1 MIRAV
6 GLEKSH
12 GAGASPVLRGVDLE
26 VRPGELVVLSGRS
39 GAGKSTLLHLVGGL
53 DRIHG
58 GSVQVAGHDLATL
71 SERALARLRNEKVGF
86 VFQRDH
92 LLPRLSALQNVLLPT
107 HFAPADPGD
116 HAAAHEALARV
127 GLAGKEGRTP
137 AELSGGERQR
147 VALARAILRR
157 PPILLADEPT
167 GALDEE
173 TTAQV
178 IELLASLRREG
189 TAALVASHDPLLWA
203 AASRRL
209 HLRDGRLEAGGVA

>member
-1 MIRAV
+1 
-6 GLEKSH
+6 
-12 GAGASPVLRGVDLE
+12 VLRGVDLE

-58 GSVQVAGHDLATL
+58 GAVQVAGHDLATL

-116 HAAAHEALARV
+116 HAAALEALARV

-157 PPILLADEPT
+157 PPILLADVPT

-178 IELLASLRREG
+178 IELLSSLRQEG
-189 TAALVASHDPLLWA
+189 TAALGASHDPLLWA